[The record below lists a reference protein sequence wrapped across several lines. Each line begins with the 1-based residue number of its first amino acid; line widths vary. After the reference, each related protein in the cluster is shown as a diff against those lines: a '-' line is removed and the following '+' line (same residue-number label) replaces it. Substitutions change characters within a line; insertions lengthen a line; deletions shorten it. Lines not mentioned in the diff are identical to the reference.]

1 MSDWSR
7 FSGAR
12 PERRCAPYNPS
23 EKASVVPFRTSLVDT
38 LLQRLPNGSVSVFD
52 REYRYLWAGGAGL
65 AAVGLTTDYVLGR
78 SLHDLFPP
86 DEVALVVEHYARAF
100 AGHEDVFELV
110 TFGRHYSMT
119 ASPLSWADGAVA
131 TIVVVAQ
138 DITAL
143 VKPPEAVESLQAVV
157 RQKDLLL
164 ATLGHEMR
172 NPLGAMRLAVRL
184 VRDSEERSVREHA
197 RVVLERQMDVLE
209 RLVADMLGG
218 IAAQQGTLQ
227 LQLEP
232 FDVTEV
238 VAAAV
243 ESARHLTDQK
253 RQVLEMELPEASVPV
268 VADRMRV
275 HQVVSNLLANAAR
288 YTPDH
293 GTVSVCVR
301 EERDAATITVR
312 DTGQG
317 IASTDLAAIF
327 QPFTRG
333 GRPRE
338 DGGIGLGLWLAREIA
353 LRHGGTVDAHSEG
366 LGQGATFTFHLPRR
380 PPQGG
385 AHLS

>member
-1 MSDWSR
+1 MKW
-7 FSGAR
+7 
-12 PERRCAPYNPS
+12 
-23 EKASVVPFRTSLVDT
+23 
-38 LLQRLPNGSVSVFD
+38 
-52 REYRYLWAGGAGL
+52 
-65 AAVGLTTDYVLGR
+65 R
-78 SLHDLFPP
+78 SLL
-86 DEVALVVEHYARAF
+86 EHYARAL

-110 TFGRHYSMT
+110 TFGRHYSLA
-119 ASPLSWADGAVA
+119 ASPLSWTDGAVA

-143 VKPPEAVESLQAVV
+143 IKPPEAVESLQAVV
-157 RQKDLLL
+157 RQKDLLI

-172 NPLGAMRLAVRL
+172 NPLGAMRMAVRL
-184 VRDSEERSVREHA
+184 VRDSQERSIREHA

-232 FDVTEV
+232 FDLTEV

-253 RQVLEMELPEASVPV
+253 RQVLEMELPDASVAV

-288 YTPDH
+288 YTPEH
-293 GTVSVCVR
+293 GTVSVCMR
-301 EERDAATITVR
+301 AERDAATITVR

-317 IASTDLAAIF
+317 IASDDLAVIF

-353 LRHGGTVDAHSEG
+353 VRHGGSVDAHSEG

-380 PPQGG
+380 PPQV
-385 AHLS
+385 AEHLS